1 MQAVLDFI
9 SANPYPTGAV
19 VAVVCVLAYFK
30 LRLVLKAVGAVL
42 ILGAIA
48 YVLMFIF
55 NLASTGIENTEKFR
69 GNPNQAIDG
78 YLK

>member
-1 MQAVLDFI
+1 MQGILDFI

-19 VAVVCVLAYFK
+19 VAAVCLLAYFK
-30 LRLVLKAVGAVL
+30 LRLVLKMITACL

-48 YVLMFIF
+48 YVVVFIF